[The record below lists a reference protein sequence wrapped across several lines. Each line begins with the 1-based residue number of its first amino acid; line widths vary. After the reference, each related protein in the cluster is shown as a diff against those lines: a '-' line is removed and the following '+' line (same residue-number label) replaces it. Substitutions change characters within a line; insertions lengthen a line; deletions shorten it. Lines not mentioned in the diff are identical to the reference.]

1 MAKKN
6 IKNTATST
14 TIGDVVIR
22 INQKL
27 HGIEVQG
34 DNITTQQGARLKN
47 LGYYFSKR
55 KGLYYTDF
63 NADVYQMTID
73 YFESYAKSK
82 AKNNGAEPKTLAQ
95 AAPINMAEAFP
106 GTKVKSTK
114 KSRPAKKAEP
124 KKAEPKKAEVNDL
137 DYLFGFE
144 DEEPKSTET
153 EEQVVMEAVKAE
165 PKPKKENKSKAKKA
179 EPSPAPAK
187 AESKEPVETDDLK
200 LWKAQVLMAV
210 EKILDDSILALA
222 KGEAA

>member
-95 AAPINMAEAFP
+95 AAPIDMAEAFSS
-106 GTKVKSTK
+106 TNVKSTK
-114 KSRPAKKAEP
+114 KSRPA

-144 DEEPKSTET
+144 DEEPKSHET

-165 PKPKKENKSKAKKA
+165 PKPKKESKSKAKKA

>member
-63 NADVYQMTID
+63 NADVYQMTLD

-95 AAPINMAEAFP
+95 AAPIDMAEAFP

-114 KSRPAKKAEP
+114 KSRPVKKAEPKKAEP

-144 DEEPKSTET
+144 DEKPQSTET

-165 PKPKKENKSKAKKA
+165 PKKA

>member
-63 NADVYQMTID
+63 NADVYQMTLD

-95 AAPINMAEAFP
+95 AAPIDMAEAFP

-114 KSRPAKKAEP
+114 KSRPVKKAEP

-144 DEEPKSTET
+144 DEKPQSTET

-165 PKPKKENKSKAKKA
+165 PKKA

>member
-95 AAPINMAEAFP
+95 AAPIDMAEAFP

-124 KKAEPKKAEVNDL
+124 KKAEVNDL

-144 DEEPKSTET
+144 DEEPQSTET

-165 PKPKKENKSKAKKA
+165 PKPKKEAKSKKA

>member
-63 NADVYQMTID
+63 NADVYQMTLD

-95 AAPINMAEAFP
+95 AAPIDMAEAFP

-114 KSRPAKKAEP
+114 KSRPVKKAEPKKAEPKKAEP

-144 DEEPKSTET
+144 DEKPQSTET

-165 PKPKKENKSKAKKA
+165 PKKA

>member
-27 HGIEVQG
+27 HGIEVQS

-95 AAPINMAEAFP
+95 AAPIDMAEAFP

-124 KKAEPKKAEVNDL
+124 KKAEVNDL

-144 DEEPKSTET
+144 DEEPQSTET

-165 PKPKKENKSKAKKA
+165 PKPKKEAKSKKA

>member
-95 AAPINMAEAFP
+95 AAPIDMAEAFP

-124 KKAEPKKAEVNDL
+124 KKAEVNDL

-144 DEEPKSTET
+144 DEEPKK
-153 EEQVVMEAVKAE
+153 EEPVKAE
-165 PKPKKENKSKAKKA
+165 PKKESKSKAKKA

>member
-95 AAPINMAEAFP
+95 AAPIDMAEAFSS
-106 GTKVKSTK
+106 TKVKSTK
-114 KSRPAKKAEP
+114 KSRPA

-144 DEEPKSTET
+144 DEEPVSHET
-153 EEQVVMEAVKAE
+153 EEQVVMETVKAE
-165 PKPKKENKSKAKKA
+165 PKKESKSKAKKA

>member
-95 AAPINMAEAFP
+95 AAPIDMAEAFP

-144 DEEPKSTET
+144 DEEPVSHET

-165 PKPKKENKSKAKKA
+165 PKKA

-187 AESKEPVETDDLK
+187 AESKEPAETDDLK

>member
-95 AAPINMAEAFP
+95 AAPIDMAEAFP

-114 KSRPAKKAEP
+114 KSRPV

-137 DYLFGFE
+137 DYLFGFG
-144 DEEPKSTET
+144 DEEPQSTET

-165 PKPKKENKSKAKKA
+165 PKPKKESKSKAKKA

>member
-14 TIGDVVIR
+14 TIGAVVIR

-63 NADVYQMTID
+63 NADVYQMTLD

-95 AAPINMAEAFP
+95 AAPIDMAEAFP
-106 GTKVKSTK
+106 GTKVKAAK

-124 KKAEPKKAEVNDL
+124 KKAEANDL

-144 DEEPKSTET
+144 DEEPQSHET

-165 PKPKKENKSKAKKA
+165 PKKESKSKAKKAETKKA